1 MKKLLLYI
9 SVLAIFQGC
18 ITNDIPYPVLVP
30 NIISLEVEGS
40 ESVVINHNNRVVTV
54 NFPET
59 ADLRYVNIT
68 SVQFDQPMT
77 TSSQSITGVHDM
89 SKSSLVFT
97 LHTYDDYVWKIEAV
111 RNIERYF
118 TVTGQVGSSVIDPEN
133 KRVLVSVSKNINLS
147 CVEVTSLKLGPSDG
161 LTTYVPA
168 LSDIVGSYL
177 DLSEKYPVEVTMF
190 EQSEVWNIYAE
201 TATTTVTLVNVNPW
215 ATEVYFT
222 SSAIAGMD
230 NGFQFRKKGEDTWID
245 VPDMYITS
253 DGGTYIAHVP
263 GLEPETTY
271 EVIAYCGNDRTD
283 AQEFTTTSML
293 QLPNSSFE
301 YASKVAG
308 SNYYKFY
315 DPNCGVSEGMTM
327 FWGSGNGEGSEGVNG
342 SANMGV
348 VITYI
353 DTEEKVD
360 GNQSVRAQTGA
371 TAGMLAAGNLF
382 TGQFA
387 GLVETKGGKVNF
399 GRPWTTRPKALKLYC
414 KYSTG
419 KMDIIKGMP
428 PGVSLSNADYDRA
441 QIKIALGTWSER
453 DYGGTP
459 ESPVLVNTTDAST
472 FVDFYTDECT
482 IANGELI
489 IYNDGYSINRSEKV
503 SDDTGQWIEYTIPID
518 YRDIETMP
526 THIIISCAASQ
537 YGDYFSGY
545 SASTLWLDAFEL
557 IYE

>member
-1 MKKLLLYI
+1 
-9 SVLAIFQGC
+9 
-18 ITNDIPYPVLVP
+18 
-30 NIISLEVEGS
+30 
-40 ESVVINHNNRVVTV
+40 
-54 NFPET
+54 
-59 ADLRYVNIT
+59 
-68 SVQFDQPMT
+68 
-77 TSSQSITGVHDM
+77 
-89 SKSSLVFT
+89 
-97 LHTYDDYVWKIEAV
+97 
-111 RNIERYF
+111 
-118 TVTGQVGSSVIDPEN
+118 
-133 KRVLVSVSKNINLS
+133 
-147 CVEVTSLKLGPSDG
+147 
-161 LTTYVPA
+161 
-168 LSDIVGSYL
+168 
-177 DLSEKYPVEVTMF
+177 
-190 EQSEVWNIYAE
+190 
-201 TATTTVTLVNVNPW
+201 
-215 ATEVYFT
+215 
-222 SSAIAGMD
+222 
-230 NGFQFRKKGEDTWID
+230 
-245 VPDMYITS
+245 
-253 DGGTYIAHVP
+253 
-263 GLEPETTY
+263 
-271 EVIAYCGNDRTD
+271 
-283 AQEFTTTSML
+283 
-293 QLPNSSFE
+293 
-301 YASKVAG
+301 
-308 SNYYKFY
+308 
-315 DPNCGVSEGMTM
+315 
-327 FWGSGNGEGSEGVNG
+327 
-342 SANMGV
+342 
-348 VITYI
+348 
-353 DTEEKVD
+353 
-360 GNQSVRAQTGA
+360 
-371 TAGMLAAGNLF
+371 MLAAGNLF